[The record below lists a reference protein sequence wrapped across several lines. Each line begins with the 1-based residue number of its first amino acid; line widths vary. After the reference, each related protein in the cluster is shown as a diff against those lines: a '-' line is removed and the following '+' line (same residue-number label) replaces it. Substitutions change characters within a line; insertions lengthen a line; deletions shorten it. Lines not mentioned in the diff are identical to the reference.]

1 MNPLQQSSREQIS
14 ALADGAL
21 HGEAMSRA
29 VDALCADRA
38 MQQVWQDHHAIGDLL
53 RAGARQPCT
62 ESSAFLSRFQQR
74 LAAEAM
80 PDAMGGIE
88 SSASVLPFPHR
99 KSATVVASV
108 APVEAANEPVFRWK
122 LVSGV
127 ASLAAVAAIGWNL
140 VGGGAGPST
149 TDAQLARQQ
158 VQMPVQMAS
167 RDSSQV
173 MVGGQPSD
181 AAGSGGLQQLE
192 PTRVAAGGGEAQVM
206 LRDARLDQLLEAHRQ
221 AGGAAQM
228 PSGFL
233 RNATF
238 DGPSR

>member
-1 MNPLQQSSREQIS
+1 MNPLEQSSREQIS

-21 HGEAMSRA
+21 HGEAMAHA
-29 VDALCADRA
+29 VDALCTDRA
-38 MQQVWQDHHAIGDLL
+38 MQQVWQDHHAIGDML
-53 RAGARQPCT
+53 RAGTRQPCT

-74 LAAEAM
+74 LAAETL
-80 PDAMGGIE
+80 PYSGSDAE
-88 SSASVLPFPHR
+88 STSSVVPFPHR
-99 KSATVVASV
+99 KPATV

-140 VGGGAGPST
+140 VGGQAGSSA
-149 TDAQLARQQ
+149 TDAQRAQQQ
-158 VQMPVQMAS
+158 VQMPVQVAS
-167 RDSSQV
+167 RDASRMLIDTRPSV
-173 MVGGQPSD
+173 ASGASGQQP
-181 AAGSGGLQQLE
+181 E
-192 PTRVAAGGGEAQVM
+192 PTRVAAGGGEPQVM